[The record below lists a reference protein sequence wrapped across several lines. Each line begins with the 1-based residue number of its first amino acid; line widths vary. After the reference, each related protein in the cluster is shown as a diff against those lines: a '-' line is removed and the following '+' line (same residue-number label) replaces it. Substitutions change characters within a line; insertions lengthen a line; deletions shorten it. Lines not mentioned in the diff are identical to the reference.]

1 MIRISSDFDAGNI
14 SCLSSDKASDIQ
26 LEIEKDTNSHFYQ
39 WFYFR
44 MTGARDQACSLKIL
58 NAGGAAYPGGWDGYQ
73 AVASYDRENWFRVP
87 TTSYDGKTL
96 TIDITPGYNSIYF
109 AYFAPY
115 SMERHADLVA
125 EVQHASHVDL
135 EVLGKTLDGQDMDLL
150 VIGEP
155 NENKQDRNKKA
166 CWIIGRQHPGESM
179 TEFWMEGFL
188 ERLLDEN
195 DPIAR
200 ELLKK
205 AVFYVVPNMNP
216 DGSRR
221 GNLRVN
227 AIGANLNREWQAP
240 SLEKSPEVYHVRN
253 KMMETGV
260 DFMFDI
266 HGDEAIPHNFIAGT
280 HGIPSFDDRLLNLL
294 DRFKAYYMEANP
306 DFQVTHGYPQNE
318 PGKGNPAMCGNN
330 TAETHDCLA
339 MTLEM
344 PFKDT
349 DDNPDEFEGWSPD
362 RSVKLGASSLDPLYR
377 LIDDLR

>member
-1 MIRISSDFDAGNI
+1 MIRVSSNFDAGNI
-14 SCLSSDKASDIQ
+14 RCLSCDNPSDIQ
-26 LEIEKDTNSHFYQ
+26 LEIESDTNSHFYQ

-44 MTGARDQACSLKIL
+44 LSGGLDQNCTLKIL
-58 NAGGAAYPGGWDGYQ
+58 NAGGAAYPGGWENYQ
-73 AVASYDRENWFRVP
+73 AVASYDRETWFRVP
-87 TTSYDGKTL
+87 TTSYDGQTL
-96 TIDITPGYNSIYF
+96 TIEFTPGYNSVYF

-115 SMERHADLVA
+115 SMERHADLIA
-125 EVQHASHVDL
+125 EAQHGQGVNLD
-135 EVLGKTLDGQDMDLL
+135 VLGQTIDGQDIDLL
-150 VIGEP
+150 TIGEAD
-155 NENKQDRNKKA
+155 KNKKS
-166 CWIIGRQHPGESM
+166 CWVIGRQHPGESM

-188 ERLLDEN
+188 GRLLDEN
-195 DPIAR
+195 DAIAR

-227 AIGANLNREWQAP
+227 AVGSNLNREWQAP
-240 SLEKSPEVYHVRN
+240 SLEKSPEVYYVRE

-260 DFMFDI
+260 DLMFDI

-294 DRFKAYYMEANP
+294 NRFQTYYMEANP
-306 DFQVTHGYPQNE
+306 DFQTTHGYPQNE
-318 PGKGNPAMCGNN
+318 PGNANLTICSNN
-330 TAETHDCLA
+330 TAETHDCLS

-349 DDNPDEFEGWSPD
+349 ADAPNEFEGWSPD
-362 RSVKLGASSLDPLYR
+362 RSEKLGASSLDPIYR
-377 LIDDLR
+377 IIDDLR

>member
-362 RSVKLGASSLDPLYR
+362 RSAKLGASSLDPLYR

>member
-1 MIRISSDFDAGNI
+1 MIRISSNFDAGNI

-58 NAGGAAYPGGWDGYQ
+58 NAGGAAYPAGWEGYQ
-73 AVASYDRENWFRVP
+73 TVASYDRENWFRIP
-87 TTSYDGKTL
+87 TTTYDGETL

-115 SMERHADLVA
+115 SMERHADFIA
-125 EVQHASHVDL
+125 EVQHASFVDL
-135 EVLGKTLDGQDMDLL
+135 EVLGKTLDGQDIDLL
-150 VIGEP
+150 TIGEP
-155 NENKQDRNKKA
+155 DKNKKA

-216 DGSRR
+216 DGSQR

-280 HGIPSFDDRLLNLL
+280 HGIPSFDDRLLSLI

-306 DFQVTHGYPQNE
+306 DFQITHGYPQNT
-318 PGKGNPAMCGNN
+318 PGNGNLTMCGNN

-349 DDNPDEFEGWSPD
+349 DDNPNEFEGWSPD
-362 RSVKLGASSLDPLYR
+362 RSMKLGASSLDPLYR